1 MIAKEFFVAT
11 YETSSIE
18 WLLAELDGRE
28 ESIVIGELEEQTW
41 EEARHFDLKSIK
53 ADKDKSPSKL
63 YLQKLVD
70 ALAEKL
76 NRALGDDTAIYYIT
90 VGSINSYVEIFDE
103 EIYNKKTW
111 TTFLE
116 IYSGYR
122 RLVRLIANI
131 RKRDALKAHDRNGV
145 VAQDIQTLPIGRLL
159 DKYQVSDE
167 VLASLGLTIPTEFMP
182 ARVRDAV
189 TAAIVLKSYI
199 DENLSDEYLGW
210 HTRIENEGLDI
221 YVALHGECDIKPL
234 DIESISDVRELTK

>member
-1 MIAKEFFVAT
+1 MIAKEFFVET

-41 EEARHFDLKSIK
+41 EEARRFDLKSIK
-53 ADKDKSPSKL
+53 ADKDKSPSRL

-76 NRALGDDTAIYYIT
+76 NRAFGDDTAIYYIT
-90 VGSINSYVEIFDE
+90 VGSLNSYVEIFDE

-111 TTFLE
+111 ATFLE
-116 IYSGYR
+116 VYGGYR
-122 RLVRLIANI
+122 KFVRLIANI
-131 RKRDALKAHDRNGV
+131 RKRDALKSHDRNGV
-145 VAQDIQTLPIGRLL
+145 VAQDIQALPIGKLL

-182 ARVRDAV
+182 ARLRDGV
-189 TAAIVLKSYI
+189 TAAIVVKSYI
-199 DENLSDEYLGW
+199 DENLNDEYLGW
-210 HTRIENEGLDI
+210 QASIENEGI
-221 YVALHGECDIKPL
+221 EMYVVLRGEYDYNPVENIA
-234 DIESISDVRELTK
+234 DVRKITK